1 MKKST
6 LLSLATAGAIVAT
19 SVGTFAAWD
28 VTQVTTETKSLTLGK
43 AVVVQA
49 TSGNLTKDVKNNLNN
64 DEGESING
72 DITVDLS
79 SVDTPLQTNRSL
91 EITPNVNFKNGD
103 AAIADVVE
111 GTDYTV
117 EVKKADKVLTS
128 TGGVVT
134 DDSIDTFDAN
144 TNKYTIVV
152 TPKNS
157 TKLSEKTIEISATIE
172 LK

>member
-111 GTDYTV
+111 DR
-117 EVKKADKVLTS
+117 S
-128 TGGVVT
+128 
-134 DDSIDTFDAN
+134 
-144 TNKYTIVV
+144 
-152 TPKNS
+152 
-157 TKLSEKTIEISATIE
+157 
-172 LK
+172 